1 MSYIADLRTLLRG
14 RDFRRLFGTRLTSQ
28 LSDGWFQVALA
39 GLFFFSPERA
49 TTAHG
54 VAGAFAVLLLPYSVL
69 GPFVGVLL
77 DRWRRR
83 QVLVRSNLLRA
94 VMVLAV
100 AGIIAAD
107 LRDLVLYTA
116 VLAALAV
123 NRFYL
128 AALSAG
134 LPHVVERDELVMANA
149 VTPTSGTVAFVTGL
163 GTGFVA
169 RTVLGGDTQVLVLA
183 AMGYLASAW
192 VAARMHPDRLGPL
205 DGLDPV
211 PLRVAARQ
219 VLDGLVEGARHVWAH
234 RAARDAL
241 GAMTAMRFAYGL
253 SFIAVVLLMRNF
265 FNDPAHPDEGL
276 ADLALVFLTSGLGFF
291 AAALV
296 TPAATRWWGIRG
308 WVVGCLAAAAAV
320 NATLVPWLQR
330 GWIIAVGFLVGLAA
344 QGVKICVDT
353 IVQETID
360 DGFRGR
366 VFSFYDVL
374 FNIAFVSA
382 AAIAALVVPSDG
394 SARWLYG
401 AIGGVYAAAAL
412 AYAVVT
418 PARPSLR

>member
-1 MSYIADLRTLLRG
+1 MSYVADLRILLQG

-28 LSDGWFQVALA
+28 LADGWFQVALA

-54 VAGAFAVLLLPYSVL
+54 VAGAFAVLLLPYSLL

-94 VMVLAV
+94 GMVLGV
-100 AGIIAAD
+100 AAIIVAE
-107 LRDLVLYTA
+107 LRDLVLAVA
-116 VLAALAV
+116 VLATLAV

-134 LPHVVERDELVMANA
+134 LPHVVSREELVLANA
-149 VTPTSGTVAFVTGL
+149 VTPTSGTLAFVTGL
-163 GTGFVA
+163 GTGVVA
-169 RTVLGGDTQVLVLA
+169 RAVLGDDTRVLLLA
-183 AMGYLASAW
+183 SVGYLASAW
-192 VAARMHPDRLGPL
+192 IAARMHPDRLGPHG
-205 DGLDPV
+205 GLERV
-211 PLRVAARQ
+211 ALRVAAGQ
-219 VLDGLVEGARHVWAH
+219 VVSGLIEGARHVWAT
-234 RAARDAL
+234 RPARNAL
-241 GAMTAMRFAYGL
+241 GAMTTMRFAYGL
-253 SFIAVVLLMRNF
+253 SAIAVVLLMRNY
-265 FNDPAHPDEGL
+265 FNDPGRPDDGL
-276 ADLALVFLTSGLGFF
+276 ADLALVFLASGLGFF
-291 AAALV
+291 AAALL
-296 TPAATRWWGIRG
+296 TPGATRVLGMRRWM
-308 WVVGCLAAAAAV
+308 VVCLGAAGLV
-320 NATLVPWLQR
+320 NATLVPWLER
-330 GWIIAVGFLVGLAA
+330 GWVISISLLVGLAA

-374 FNIAFVSA
+374 FNVAFVSA

-412 AYAVVT
+412 AYAAVT
-418 PARPSLR
+418 PRPTPLP